1 MAKKVDKNRLNIVK
15 RPFNSLSSFFSRLT
29 MPVRKTGAWRWLRRY
44 ILRSPFNGYF
54 VDSFRELKK
63 VTWPDRKTAWK
74 LTLVVIV
81 FSVVF
86 SAFTTLL
93 DVGFERLAKLI
104 FLN

>member
-1 MAKKVDKNRLNIVK
+1 MAKKVDENKQNVMKRAFGSIGRFKNKV
-15 RPFNSLSSFFSRLT
+15 T
-29 MPVRKTGAWRWLRRY
+29 MPVRKTGAWKWLRKY

-63 VTWPDRKTAWK
+63 VTWPDRKTAWR

-81 FSVVF
+81 FSVAF
-86 SAFTTLL
+86 SIFTTLL
-93 DVGFERLAKLI
+93 DVGFEKLAKQI

>member
-1 MAKKVDKNRLNIVK
+1 MAKKVDENKQNVVK
-15 RPFNSLSSFFSRLT
+15 RVFSSVGRFISKAT
-29 MPVRKTGAWRWLRRY
+29 MPMRKTGAWKWLRKY

-81 FSVVF
+81 FSVAF
-86 SAFTTLL
+86 SVFTTLL
-93 DVGFERLAKLI
+93 DVGFEKLAKQI